1 MKTMRI
7 RRLAIAL
14 TVLMTMATACLGLSF
29 TAFADDI
36 TSTAQGKITSL
47 GAPDEVVQGETS
59 SITFGFQIDAHDAA
73 FAKGDTYVFETNL
86 GELFEITGKNTL
98 EVRNAD
104 GVLVATVT
112 GAPDRVTVTMEEGAA
127 GETLVTGSVTT
138 PALKAKDVG
147 ATVGQPAT
155 KTLTL
160 GDQKAGITF
169 TQKNQDER
177 PPVVSQPDFNQL
189 WKNAWAS
196 QDSKRMVTSI
206 EVNPYGNIDLYQTL
220 NKSPRT
226 VTTWRNFYVE
236 DVVPEHGQIDLD
248 SMKIYA
254 VVNAVAVAGPD
265 TGAYPEGAVYAQRTG
280 TNRLLIDRVGPDSNR
295 VRIFRISQEPGE
307 TKEEFKARIL
317 SKDLQWGV
325 YTQIDADGLPTQTLM
340 MNFGDLGDPEENNGI
355 MFNDFLGTQADATIS
370 AHQELFGPDGATGG
384 NVVSYYTEF
393 ESTFPCVEGEKTFRN
408 HASWEG
414 ELITRGSS
422 YQGTK
427 GGNDSG
433 DVTIV
438 NEAGTATA
446 TSGAVALTLVDDK
459 TGEPIPNATFKLQT
473 DPDGDGVY
481 TDTTHT
487 AQTDGKGQL
496 RFSSLAQG
504 RYRLVQVDTAP
515 GYSFDNNTYT
525 ADASASDD
533 PGTILSNG
541 TFEIWAATTFTVQAR
556 ATNTHEEYR
565 VAYRFTSDDGELP
578 DAVAALLPT
587 DEQTYRYG
595 DAVDPQSPTQAS
607 VAVAP
612 GESWEFQGYRAEGG
626 YDAQQGIITGDV
638 TFIGLWRRV
647 VTPVADELS
656 YHANGGSGE
665 MAPTAGHVGEDV
677 GVAANGF
684 ERPGYTFCGWNTQA
698 DGSGTAYA
706 AGDAYTLT
714 EGDDVLFA
722 QWTKTSSTEPP
733 APEPSDPGE
742 SDGGNEP
749 EDPSTTNGLPKTG
762 DGASAAGV
770 FAVAGAIVLLAAGV
784 LRRAGGAGSP
794 R

>member
-7 RRLAIAL
+7 RQLAIAL
-14 TVLMTMATACLGLSF
+14 AVLMTAAAWLGLSL
-29 TAFADDI
+29 TAFAADI

-47 GAPDEVVQGETS
+47 DAPDEVVQGEAA
-59 SITFGFQIDAHDAA
+59 SIAFGFQIDAHDAA

-160 GDQKAGITF
+160 GDQTADITF
-169 TQKNQDER
+169 TKKNQDER

-206 EVNPYGNIDLYQTL
+206 EVNPYGNIDLYQTR
-220 NKSPRT
+220 NESPRT

-236 DVVPEHGQIDLD
+236 DVIPEHGQIDLD
-248 SMKIYA
+248 TMKIYA
-254 VVNAVAVAGPD
+254 VVNVVAVAGPD
-265 TGAYPEGAVYAQRTG
+265 TGVYPEGAVYAQRTG

-393 ESTFPCVEGEKTFRN
+393 ESTFPYVEGEKTFRN

-414 ELITRGSS
+414 ELITRGTS

-459 TGEPIPNATFKLQT
+459 TDEPIPNATFKLQM

-515 GYSFDNNTYT
+515 GYRFNNNTYT

-541 TFEIWAATTFTVQAR
+541 TFEIWAATTFTVHAR
-556 ATNTHEEYR
+556 ATNAHEEYR

-684 ERPGYTFCGWNTQA
+684 ERPGYTFTGWNTQA